1 MTRRAVLLTAR
12 DYLIAIVIGIVITTV
27 PTWGKWVDSIA
38 EPDPVEMRD
47 ADRHWQ
53 EYERMR
59 GMLWTST
66 NTEK

>member
-1 MTRRAVLLTAR
+1 MTRRAILLTVR
-12 DYLIAIVIGIVITTV
+12 YWLIAIVIGLVLVTA
-27 PTWGKWVDSIA
+27 PTWGEFVDSIA
-38 EPDPVEMRD
+38 EPDRVEMQT
-47 ADRHWQ
+47 AERHWQ